1 MERTSIYE
9 NLVHD
14 SKKVKMYL
22 DESPGLEKHMDFS
35 LQFDFSEQNQWS
47 QIVLYDS
54 LLMFLT
60 HLSPNYVGLKQY
72 LKGGK
77 GKFMFCLPKK
87 AFREYVNQT
96 LSSYSDNEI
105 SYSDDE
111 ISRYLLILGKNK
123 VATKRKVVVD
133 FFTLVEVETF
143 EDYWCL
149 LFHHTTAPYICSFPI
164 LGVLALQRI
173 IPSIDTDLLSLK
185 EMRDERRKAGLDIP
199 PMMNIVDIKESGDN
213 T

>member
-14 SKKVKMYL
+14 PKEVKMYL

-60 HLSPNYVGLKQY
+60 HLYSNYVGLKQY
-72 LKGGK
+72 IKEGK
-77 GKFMFCLPKK
+77 GKFMFCLPKR
-87 AFREYVNQT
+87 AFREYVNQA
-96 LSSYSDNEI
+96 LNN
-105 SYSDDE
+105 YSDDE
-111 ISRYLLILGKNK
+111 IRSELIIIGKNK

-143 EDYWCL
+143 ENYWCL
-149 LFHHTTAPYICSFPI
+149 LIHHTTAPYICSFTI
-164 LGVLALQRI
+164 LGVLAIQRI

-185 EMRDERRKAGLDIP
+185 EMKEERMKAGLDIP
-199 PMMNIVDIKESGDN
+199 PMMNIVDIEESGDN
-213 T
+213 I

>member
-14 SKKVKMYL
+14 PKEVKKYL
-22 DESPGLEKHMDFS
+22 DESPGLEKHIGFS
-35 LQFDFSEQNQWS
+35 LQFDFSEEDQWS

-60 HLSPNYVGLKQY
+60 HLPSNYIGLKQY
-72 LKGGK
+72 LKEGK
-77 GKFMFCLPKK
+77 NKFIFCLPKR
-87 AFREYVNQT
+87 AFREYVNQA
-96 LSSYSDNEI
+96 LS

-111 ISRYLLILGKNK
+111 ISYIDDEISRDLLILGKNK

-185 EMRDERRKAGLDIP
+185 EMRDQRKKAGLNIP
-199 PMMNIVDIKESGDN
+199 PTMNIVDIEESGDHI
-213 T
+213 

>member
-1 MERTSIYE
+1 MKKINVYD

-14 SKKVKMYL
+14 PKEIEKYF
-22 DESPGLEKHMDFS
+22 DNSPGLEKHMNFS

-60 HLSPNYVGLKQY
+60 HLPSNYIGLKQY
-72 LKGGK
+72 LKEGK
-77 GKFMFCLPKK
+77 NKFIFCLPKR
-87 AFREYVNQT
+87 AFREYVNQA
-96 LSSYSDNEI
+96 LS

-111 ISRYLLILGKNK
+111 IRSELLILGKNK
-123 VATKRKVVVD
+123 IATKRKVVVD
-133 FFTLVEVETF
+133 FYTLVEVETF

-149 LFHHTTAPYICSFPI
+149 LIHHTTAPYICSFPI

-185 EMRDERRKAGLDIP
+185 EMRDERKKAGLNIP
-199 PMMNIVDIKESGDN
+199 PMMNIVDIEESGDHI
-213 T
+213 

>member
-14 SKKVKMYL
+14 PKEVKKYL
-22 DESPGLEKHMDFS
+22 DESPGLEKHMNFS
-35 LQFDFSEQNQWS
+35 LQFDFSEQVQWS
-47 QIVLYDS
+47 QIILYDS

-60 HLSPNYVGLKQY
+60 HLPSNYIGLKQY
-72 LKGGK
+72 LKEGK
-77 GKFMFCLPKK
+77 NKFIFCLPKR
-87 AFREYVNQT
+87 AFREYVNQA
-96 LSSYSDNEI
+96 LS

-111 ISRYLLILGKNK
+111 IRSELLILGKNK
-123 VATKRKVVVD
+123 IATKRKVVVD
-133 FFTLVEVETF
+133 FYTLVEVETF

-149 LFHHTTAPYICSFPI
+149 LIHHTTAPYICSFPI

-185 EMRDERRKAGLDIP
+185 EMRDERKKAGLNIP
-199 PMMNIVDIKESGDN
+199 PMMNIVDIEESGDHI
-213 T
+213 

>member
-1 MERTSIYE
+1 MKKINVYD

-14 SKKVKMYL
+14 PKEIEKYF
-22 DESPGLEKHMDFS
+22 DNSPGLEKHMNFS
-35 LQFDFSEQNQWS
+35 LQFDFSEQDQWS

-60 HLSPNYVGLKQY
+60 HLSPNYIGLKQY
-72 LKGGK
+72 LKEGK
-77 GKFMFCLPKK
+77 NKFIFCLPKR
-87 AFREYVNQT
+87 AFREYVNQA
-96 LSSYSDNEI
+96 LS

-111 ISRYLLILGKNK
+111 IRSELLILGKNK
-123 VATKRKVVVD
+123 IATKRKVVVD
-133 FFTLVEVETF
+133 FYTLVEVETF

-149 LFHHTTAPYICSFPI
+149 LIHHTTAPYICSFPI

-185 EMRDERRKAGLDIP
+185 EMRDERKKAGLNIP
-199 PMMNIVDIKESGDN
+199 PMMNIVDIEESGDHI
-213 T
+213 

>member
-14 SKKVKMYL
+14 PKEVKKYL
-22 DESPGLEKHMDFS
+22 DESPGLEKHMNFS
-35 LQFDFSEQNQWS
+35 LQFDFSEQVQWS
-47 QIVLYDS
+47 QIILYDS

-60 HLSPNYVGLKQY
+60 HLPSNYIGLKQY
-72 LKGGK
+72 LKEGK
-77 GKFMFCLPKK
+77 NKFIFCLPKR
-87 AFREYVNQT
+87 AFREYVNQA
-96 LSSYSDNEI
+96 LS

-111 ISRYLLILGKNK
+111 IRSELLILGKNK
-123 VATKRKVVVD
+123 IATKRKVVVD
-133 FFTLVEVETF
+133 FYTLVEVETF

-149 LFHHTTAPYICSFPI
+149 LIHHTTAPYICSFPI

-185 EMRDERRKAGLDIP
+185 EMRDERKKAGLNIP
-199 PMMNIVDIKESGDN
+199 PMMNIVDIKESGDHI
-213 T
+213 